1 MFNFFKSKQS
11 DKNKI
16 DYGKINE
23 SISIIN
29 IILKIVFILVI
40 ILILY
45 MGTKVLT
52 DWGFF
57 RFINI
62 MLTILSPLF
71 IGIVI
76 AWLLNP
82 IVTYMQKKKINRVA
96 GTIITY
102 IAFILV
108 LYLVLNSVLPILSD
122 EINEFAKNVPII
134 LDKIQVFVD
143 GIFDK
148 FENPAFDI
156 NATKLELY
164 TKVESAVIEYT
175 SKLPEISINVI
186 KGVFSTLWSI
196 VLGFMIG
203 LYLLFD
209 FDNAIKKTISFIPR
223 RICDSLRSVV
233 NKIDMALKNFIQ
245 GTLIVSTIIFLVC
258 SVGFWFAG
266 LKAPVFFG
274 LFCAITNIIPYIGP
288 YIGAAPAVIVGYAT
302 SPLVGTVVLIICI
315 AIQFIE
321 GNFIQPLVM
330 SKTMKLHP
338 VTIIVGLLIFG
349 YFFGIVGMII
359 STPLMSIIKI
369 ILTFINEKYDII
381 SISND

>member
-1 MFNFFKSKQS
+1 MFNFFKSKQIE
-11 DKNKI
+11 KNKI

-175 SKLPEISINVI
+175 SKLPEISINII

-302 SPLVGTVVLIICI
+302 SPLVGTIVLIICI

>member
-11 DKNKI
+11 EKNKI

-175 SKLPEISINVI
+175 SKLPEISINII

-223 RICDSLRSVV
+223 RVCDSLRSVV

-302 SPLVGTVVLIICI
+302 SPLVGTIVLIICI

>member
-11 DKNKI
+11 EKNKI

-164 TKVESAVIEYT
+164 TKVENAVIEYT
-175 SKLPEISINVI
+175 SKLPEISINII

-223 RICDSLRSVV
+223 RVCDSLRSVV

-302 SPLVGTVVLIICI
+302 SPLVGTVVLIICV

-349 YFFGIVGMII
+349 YFFGIVGMIV

>member
-1 MFNFFKSKQS
+1 MFNFFKSKQIE
-11 DKNKI
+11 KNKI

-102 IAFILV
+102 VVFILV

-164 TKVESAVIEYT
+164 TKVENAVIEYT
-175 SKLPEISINVI
+175 SKLPEISINII

-223 RICDSLRSVV
+223 RVCDSLRSVV

-302 SPLVGTVVLIICI
+302 SPLVGTIVLIICI

>member
-164 TKVESAVIEYT
+164 TKVENAVIEYT
-175 SKLPEISINVI
+175 SKLPEISINII

-223 RICDSLRSVV
+223 RVCDSLRSVV

-302 SPLVGTVVLIICI
+302 SPLVGTVVLIICV

>member
-1 MFNFFKSKQS
+1 MFNFFKSKQIE
-11 DKNKI
+11 KNKI

-82 IVTYMQKKKINRVA
+82 IVTYMQRKNINRVA

-102 IAFILV
+102 VVFILV

-175 SKLPEISINVI
+175 SKLPEISINII

-223 RICDSLRSVV
+223 RVCDSLRSVV

-258 SVGFWFAG
+258 SVGFWCAG

-302 SPLVGTVVLIICI
+302 SPLVGTIVLIICI

>member
-11 DKNKI
+11 EKNKI

-233 NKIDMALKNFIQ
+233 NKIDIALKNFIQ

-302 SPLVGTVVLIICI
+302 SPLVGTIVLIICI

>member
-1 MFNFFKSKQS
+1 MFEFFKSKKVEKS
-11 DKNKI
+11 KL

-23 SISIIN
+23 SINIIN

-57 RFINI
+57 KFVKT

-71 IGIVI
+71 IGLVV

-82 IVTYMQKKKINRVA
+82 IVSYMQKKKINRVV

-102 IAFILV
+102 IGFILV
-108 LYLVLNSVLPILSD
+108 IYLIIVAVVPILTD
-122 EINEFAKNVPII
+122 EINEFAKNVPNV
-134 LDKIQVFVD
+134 LDKIKVFVD
-143 GIFDK
+143 GIFEK
-148 FENPAFDI
+148 LENPAFDI
-156 NATKLELY
+156 NVTKLELY
-164 TKVESAVIEYT
+164 TKIETSVVEYT
-175 SKLPEISINVI
+175 SKLPELSINII

-196 VLGFMIG
+196 ILGFMIG

-223 RICDSLRSVV
+223 RICDSLRDVA
-233 NKIDMALKNFIQ
+233 NKINIALKNFIQ

-258 SVGFWFAG
+258 SIGFWFAG

-302 SPLVGTVVLIICI
+302 SPLVGTIVLIICI

-338 VTIIVGLLIFG
+338 VTIIVSLLVFG
-349 YFFGIVGMII
+349 YFFGIIGMII

-369 ILTFINEKYDII
+369 IITYINNKYDII

>member
-1 MFNFFKSKQS
+1 MIANLFSLDTWVS
-11 DKNKI
+11 
-16 DYGKINE
+16 
-23 SISIIN
+23 
-29 IILKIVFILVI
+29 
-40 ILILY
+40 
-45 MGTKVLT
+45 
-52 DWGFF
+52 
-57 RFINI
+57 
-62 MLTILSPLF
+62 ILSPLF

-82 IVTYMQKKKINRVA
+82 IVTYMQRKNINRVA

-302 SPLVGTVVLIICI
+302 SPLVGTVVLIICV

>member
-1 MFNFFKSKQS
+1 MFNFFKSKQIE
-11 DKNKI
+11 KNKI

-175 SKLPEISINVI
+175 SKLPEISINII

-233 NKIDMALKNFIQ
+233 NKIDIALKNFIQ

-302 SPLVGTVVLIICI
+302 SPLVGTIVLIICI

>member
-82 IVTYMQKKKINRVA
+82 IVTYMQRKNINRVA

-223 RICDSLRSVV
+223 RVCDSLRSVV

-266 LKAPVFFG
+266 LKAPVFFA

-302 SPLVGTVVLIICI
+302 SPLVGTVVLIICV

-349 YFFGIVGMII
+349 YFFGIVGMIV

>member
-1 MFNFFKSKQS
+1 MFNFFKSKQIE
-11 DKNKI
+11 KNKI

-102 IAFILV
+102 VVFILV

-175 SKLPEISINVI
+175 SKLPEISINII

-223 RICDSLRSVV
+223 RVCDSLRSVV
-233 NKIDMALKNFIQ
+233 NKIDIALKNFIQ

-302 SPLVGTVVLIICI
+302 SPLVGTIVLIICI

>member
-82 IVTYMQKKKINRVA
+82 IVTYMQGENINRVA

-233 NKIDMALKNFIQ
+233 NKIDIALKNFIQ

-302 SPLVGTVVLIICI
+302 SPLVGTVVLIICV

-349 YFFGIVGMII
+349 YFFGIVGMIV

>member
-1 MFNFFKSKQS
+1 MFNFFKSKQIE
-11 DKNKI
+11 KNKI

-233 NKIDMALKNFIQ
+233 NKIDIALKNFIQ

-302 SPLVGTVVLIICI
+302 SPLVGTVVLIICV

>member
-1 MFNFFKSKQS
+1 MVIKSDS
-11 DKNKI
+11 
-16 DYGKINE
+16 Y
-23 SISIIN
+23 
-29 IILKIVFILVI
+29 
-40 ILILY
+40 LY
-45 MGTKVLT
+45 AEE
-52 DWGFF
+52 
-57 RFINI
+57 N
-62 MLTILSPLF
+62 
-71 IGIVI
+71 
-76 AWLLNP
+76 
-82 IVTYMQKKKINRVA
+82 INRVA

-209 FDNAIKKTISFIPR
+209 FDNAIKK
-223 RICDSLRSVV
+223 
-233 NKIDMALKNFIQ
+233 Q
-245 GTLIVSTIIFLVC
+245 YH
-258 SVGFWFAG
+258 
-266 LKAPVFFG
+266 
-274 LFCAITNIIPYIGP
+274 LFQDEF
-288 YIGAAPAVIVGYAT
+288 VILY
-302 SPLVGTVVLIICI
+302 VVLLI
-315 AIQFIE
+315 
-321 GNFIQPLVM
+321 
-330 SKTMKLHP
+330 KL
-338 VTIIVGLLIFG
+338 I
-349 YFFGIVGMII
+349 
-359 STPLMSIIKI
+359 
-369 ILTFINEKYDII
+369 
-381 SISND
+381 

>member
-175 SKLPEISINVI
+175 SKLPEISINII

-223 RICDSLRSVV
+223 RVCDSLRSVV

-302 SPLVGTVVLIICI
+302 SPLVGTIVLIICI

>member
-16 DYGKINE
+16 DYGKITE

-102 IAFILV
+102 VVFILV

-175 SKLPEISINVI
+175 SKLPEISINII

-223 RICDSLRSVV
+223 RVCDSLRSVV

-258 SVGFWFAG
+258 SIGFWFAG

-302 SPLVGTVVLIICI
+302 SPLVGTIVLIICI

>member
-82 IVTYMQKKKINRVA
+82 IVTYMQRKKINRVA

-102 IAFILV
+102 VVFILV

-134 LDKIQVFVD
+134 LDKIQLFVD

-233 NKIDMALKNFIQ
+233 NKIDIALKNFIQ

-302 SPLVGTVVLIICI
+302 SPLVGTVVLIICV

>member
-62 MLTILSPLF
+62 MLTILLPLF

-82 IVTYMQKKKINRVA
+82 IVTYMQRKNINRVA

-102 IAFILV
+102 VVFILV

-175 SKLPEISINVI
+175 SKLPEISINII

-233 NKIDMALKNFIQ
+233 NKIDIALKNFIQ

-302 SPLVGTVVLIICI
+302 SPLVGTIVLIICI

>member
-1 MFNFFKSKQS
+1 MMKRV
-11 DKNKI
+11 KNTWI
-16 DYGKINE
+16 
-23 SISIIN
+23 
-29 IILKIVFILVI
+29 FIL
-40 ILILY
+40 L
-45 MGTKVLT
+45 
-52 DWGFF
+52 
-57 RFINI
+57 
-62 MLTILSPLF
+62 
-71 IGIVI
+71 
-76 AWLLNP
+76 
-82 IVTYMQKKKINRVA
+82 
-96 GTIITY
+96 
-102 IAFILV
+102 

-233 NKIDMALKNFIQ
+233 NKIDIALKNFIQ

-302 SPLVGTVVLIICI
+302 SPLVGTVVLIICV

-359 STPLMSIIKI
+359 STPLMSILKI

>member
-1 MFNFFKSKQS
+1 MFNFFKSKQIE
-11 DKNKI
+11 KNKI

-164 TKVESAVIEYT
+164 TKVENAVIEYT
-175 SKLPEISINVI
+175 SKLPEISINII

-223 RICDSLRSVV
+223 RVCDSLRSVV

-302 SPLVGTVVLIICI
+302 SPLVGTVVLIICV

>member
-1 MFNFFKSKQS
+1 MFNFFKSKQIE
-11 DKNKI
+11 KNKI

-233 NKIDMALKNFIQ
+233 NKIDIALKNFIQ

-302 SPLVGTVVLIICI
+302 SPLVGTIVLIICI

>member
-1 MFNFFKSKQS
+1 MFNFFKSKQIE
-11 DKNKI
+11 KNKI

-102 IAFILV
+102 VVFILV

-175 SKLPEISINVI
+175 SKLPEISINII

-223 RICDSLRSVV
+223 RVCDSLRSVV

-302 SPLVGTVVLIICI
+302 SPLVGTVVLIICV

>member
-11 DKNKI
+11 EKNKI

-164 TKVESAVIEYT
+164 TKVENAVIEYT
-175 SKLPEISINVI
+175 SKLPEISINII

-223 RICDSLRSVV
+223 RVCDSLRSVV

-302 SPLVGTVVLIICI
+302 SPLVGTVVLIICV

>member
-1 MFNFFKSKQS
+1 MFNFFKSKQIE
-11 DKNKI
+11 KNKI

-102 IAFILV
+102 VVFILV

-175 SKLPEISINVI
+175 SKLPEISINII

-223 RICDSLRSVV
+223 RVCDSLRSVV

-302 SPLVGTVVLIICI
+302 SPLVGTIVLIICI

>member
-82 IVTYMQKKKINRVA
+82 IVTYMQRKNINRVA

-175 SKLPEISINVI
+175 SELPEISINVI
-186 KGVFSTLWSI
+186 NGVFSTLWSI

-233 NKIDMALKNFIQ
+233 NKIDIALKNFIQ

-274 LFCAITNIIPYIGP
+274 LFCAITNIIPCIGP
-288 YIGAAPAVIVGYAT
+288 YIGAAPAVIVGYAA
-302 SPLVGTVVLIICI
+302 SPLVGTVVLIICV

-349 YFFGIVGMII
+349 YFFGIVGMIV

>member
-1 MFNFFKSKQS
+1 MFNFFKSKQIE
-11 DKNKI
+11 KNKI

-82 IVTYMQKKKINRVA
+82 IVTYMQRKNINRVA

-102 IAFILV
+102 VVFILV

-175 SKLPEISINVI
+175 SKLPEISINII

-223 RICDSLRSVV
+223 RVCDSLRSVV

-302 SPLVGTVVLIICI
+302 SPLVGTIVLIICI

>member
-82 IVTYMQKKKINRVA
+82 IVTYMHRKNINRVA

-102 IAFILV
+102 VVFILV

-233 NKIDMALKNFIQ
+233 NKIDIALKNFIQ

-302 SPLVGTVVLIICI
+302 SPLVGTVVLIICV